1 MYVIRNNKLKNLLN
15 KAKMVNK
22 SKMIV
27 KINEHKLYVS
37 WNN

>member
-27 KINEHKLYVS
+27 KIN
-37 WNN
+37 